1 MFNVIEDSNVMF
13 NVSRLISELLVSQ
26 TFLHGGTVTIHSCH
40 SGLLSLVVGSQGV
53 FGAGDL

>member
-26 TFLHGGTVTIHSCH
+26 TFLHGG
-40 SGLLSLVVGSQGV
+40 LLSLVVGSKDGFV
-53 FGAGDL
+53 EGDL